1 MAERFILSKFLR
13 IQSPMHIDP
22 VLGERGQM
30 PAEIRDHVG
39 QNPLLQ
45 ARTLDDVATGSKHTN
60 GARLSRQLQRF

>member
-1 MAERFILSKFLR
+1 
-13 IQSPMHIDP
+13 MHIDP